1 MGIIEHYS
9 LRFGVPSCLIKIT
22 FFQSAE
28 VTLVMKEIIVTFLWC
43 WMNLGP
49 DQSTP
54 SIVLEGKC
62 GAAISPWNTSNI
74 SDYIPHVH
82 SKHTAQELNLCQ
94 LCQWKGLLSSYA
106 ICAVLEFLCLLSA
119 FPSEPCALP
128 LPTASLSLLLGACA
142 RSCSQAAVLLLKDRH
157 SSAGCEAGIDF

>member
-9 LRFGVPSCLIKIT
+9 LRFGVPSYLIKIT
-22 FFQSAE
+22 FFSVCWSNSRHE
-28 VTLVMKEIIVTFLWC
+28 RDNCNLLWC

-106 ICAVLEFLCLLSA
+106 ICGVLEFLCLLSA

-142 RSCSQAAVLLLKDRH
+142 RSCSQAAVLLLKDHH